1 MSQLNFVSELL
12 KRCHILHIT
21 VMLNLL
27 MLEHTIASFKHDGSI
42 DKLYIRDFEGLRID
56 EYYLNSMGYSTD
68 TIEFCK

>member
-27 MLEHTIASFKHDGSI
+27 IIQWMQSYAQALIDLALPLYVKYGIALEAHLQNSI
-42 DKLYIRDFEGLRID
+42 VSVE
-56 EYYLNSMGYSTD
+56 
-68 TIEFCK
+68 